1 MLDNLG
7 IVASSLCLLL
17 GAVLL
22 YVGVS
27 KADTNQILIV
37 LGGAAVL
44 SLGLITVWL
53 AVKNKLEWRRNYKKY
68 REGLWGV
75 SELRTTRLENV
86 IAWAGNFIALVGLAV
101 FLWRLLRL

>member
-22 YVGVS
+22 SVGVDAS
-27 KADTNQILIV
+27 QILTV

-44 SLGLITVWL
+44 SLGLISISLVL
-53 AVKNKLEWRRNYKKY
+53 KNKWEWRRRYRKY
-68 REGLWGV
+68 RKGSGHE
-75 SELRTTRLENV
+75 
-86 IAWAGNFIALVGLAV
+86 
-101 FLWRLLRL
+101 

>member
-7 IVASSLCLLL
+7 IAASTLCLLL

-27 KADTNQILIV
+27 KADTSQILTV

-44 SLGLITVWL
+44 SLGLITGWL
-53 AVKNKLEWRRNYKKY
+53 ALKNKLEWRRHYKKY
-68 REGLWGV
+68 REGSGV
-75 SELRTTRLENV
+75 
-86 IAWAGNFIALVGLAV
+86 
-101 FLWRLLRL
+101 